1 MYHFCVCVCWG
12 WGGRESIATL
22 KKNSIFIF
30 DSRHF
35 CVLTTQ
41 KQKLRHGVR
50 NSCFFWFRCP
60 PTHMEVPAAREE
72 SPVLLKAHF
81 PAASPAQAPG
91 HLPAG
96 ARLRPELLPAGRAW
110 SPPPALPCPLACP
123 CAADACCARGPS
135 FGGSHS
141 VHCPS
146 VRRKVPAAGSQPM
159 GPRGPPPG
167 PCLPG
172 MWGHPLLPLGTS
184 CFLPMSPPQGGGFTY
199 SLWRPRC
206 LARESHFSTCIRGVN
221 AVDER
226 ANGPPSSETARR
238 QGTQAASRE
247 GRCRRLTERET
258 GPLPRACPAAPD
270 MRFCHGDDMHRDRD
284 AQHL

>member
-1 MYHFCVCVCWG
+1 MLFLV
-12 WGGRESIATL
+12 SM
-22 KKNSIFIF
+22 S
-30 DSRHF
+30 
-35 CVLTTQ
+35 
-41 KQKLRHGVR
+41 
-50 NSCFFWFRCP
+50 
-60 PTHMEVPAAREE
+60 THMEVPAAREE

-123 CAADACCARGPS
+123 SLCRRRVLRSGTQLRGVTQCSLSLRQAQSACS
-135 FGGSHS
+135 WQ
-141 VHCPS
+141 
-146 VRRKVPAAGSQPM
+146 PAH
-159 GPRGPPPG
+159 GPPGTSSWP
-167 PCLPG
+167 LSPG

-184 CFLPMSPPQGGGFTY
+184 RFLPTSPPQGGGFTY

-206 LARESHFSTCIRGVN
+206 LTRESHFSTCIRGVN

-247 GRCRRLTERET
+247 GRRRQPTERD
-258 GPLPRACPAAPD
+258 GASAARLPGSTRHALLS
-270 MRFCHGDDMHRDRD
+270 R
-284 AQHL
+284 